1 MKTVQVTISEADNLR
16 FERARYEVT
25 ALENIMAVITTRM
38 DDDGTAFRR
47 FLPRYMDALKELD
60 RCKADLER
68 DYMTAYP
75 ARVRWVLEPETRV
88 MTVYLREDG

>member
-16 FERARYEVT
+16 FERARYEAA

-38 DDDGTAFRR
+38 NDDGTAFQR
-47 FLPRYMDALKELD
+47 FLPRYMGALKELD

-68 DYMTAYP
+68 DYMTGFST
-75 ARVRWVLEPETRV
+75 RVRWMLEPETRV